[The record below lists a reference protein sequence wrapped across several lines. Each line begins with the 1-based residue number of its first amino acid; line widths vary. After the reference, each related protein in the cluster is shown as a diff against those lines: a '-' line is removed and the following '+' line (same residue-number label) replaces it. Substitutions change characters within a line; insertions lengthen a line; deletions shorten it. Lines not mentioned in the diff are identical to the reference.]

1 MIIDAITSSKDVT
14 PIEGDVMQFRTA
26 TELLQAASEA
36 VEARDDDELLRRLHM
51 VSLVF
56 VLVRRLST
64 FSAGFGKMT
73 SRYDCYISA

>member
-1 MIIDAITSSKDVT
+1 MINDAITSSKDVT

-51 VSLVF
+51 VSLF
-56 VLVRRLST
+56 LFWCGDSQPFLLVSGR
-64 FSAGFGKMT
+64 
-73 SRYDCYISA
+73 